1 MIWETGAGEDSA
13 EPLRQAQVCDSG
25 GTVVGGGKL
34 RGAGTPLV
42 ADLNQAGG
50 IIGKPEAKP
59 IVEGG
64 CRLVHQRLT
73 GRLIGDCDLDILIVE
88 FPQAGREAVVEAVV
102 GGRRQEAGRGSWE
115 SSYGSVGCGDATLQ
129 HIPPWGIFS
138 RGGGCGPHAGQG
150 GVTEQPPHCREGA
163 AGGGG

>member
-1 MIWETGAGEDSA
+1 MIRKIGAGEDSA
-13 EPLRQAQVCDSG
+13 EPSRQAQVCDTG

-88 FPQAGREAVVEAVV
+88 FPQAGREAVLEAVM
-102 GGRRQEAGRGSWE
+102 GGHRQEAGRGGDHGKAPTGRWDAAMLL
-115 SSYGSVGCGDATLQ
+115 SSIYPPGVYFQGMEGTALTWGRAWSPSSLLTVG
-129 HIPPWGIFS
+129 
-138 RGGGCGPHAGQG
+138 RG
-150 GVTEQPPHCREGA
+150 
-163 AGGGG
+163 